1 MLSTGRGW
9 SLGLSRSTAIAIN
22 EAAELASCGQSR
34 ALKAN
39 ELAVR
44 LGAEIG
50 ETLDILSS
58 LGRAGLVEADGQQ
71 TGAYRLRREADQV
84 SLLEIACAVAEPFRV
99 CELDGEETGDART
112 PGDQPLAEVFQ
123 ELNAEVVDLFRE
135 RKLSDVLVALA

>member
-9 SLGLSRSTAIAIN
+9 SLGLSRSTAMAIN
-22 EAAELASCGQSR
+22 EAAELASCGRSR
-34 ALKAN
+34 ALMAN
-39 ELAVR
+39 ELAER

-50 ETLDILSS
+50 ETLDVLAR
-58 LGRAGLVEADGQQ
+58 LRRAGLVEADGQQ
-71 TGAYRLRREADQV
+71 AGAYRLRREADQV
-84 SLLEIACAVAEPFRV
+84 SLFEIACAVSEPFRV
-99 CELDGEETGDART
+99 CELGGKEAGDAVT